1 MVHYWY
7 FFRDLNRP
15 TVESVVYYVKVGT
28 SNRQQTKFTL
38 VKEFCRDCALYFEP
52 ISNTSDHSIRQL
64 ENSLFSGSNLFAR
77 KLRRVTISIDEL
89 YDFIYHDSFDSFE
102 KSLAEKKG
110 YSYFRAM
117 VDPTFFLSKKKS
129 KNTFPTASPPR
140 KYLKSS
146 EREELISAIINFGL
160 ILAVFLFAAWL
171 EGTAQY

>member
-15 TVESVVYYVKVGT
+15 SVESVVYYIKVGA
-28 SNRQQTKFTL
+28 SNRQQTKFAL

-52 ISNTSDHSIRQL
+52 ISNTSDQAIRQL

-89 YDFIYHDSFDSFE
+89 YEFIYHDSFVSFE

-110 YSYFRAM
+110 YSYFRSM
-117 VDPTFFLSKKKS
+117 VDPSFFFAQNKLKKIK
-129 KNTFPTASPPR
+129 TPASPVR
-140 KYLKSS
+140 KYLKFGKGASVSS
-146 EREELISAIINFGL
+146 FLINSVAVL
-160 ILAVFLFAAWL
+160 IVWL
-171 EGTAQY
+171 ITAYFESRGW

>member
-15 TVESVVYYVKVGT
+15 SVESVVYYIKVGA
-28 SNRQQTKFTL
+28 SNRQQTKFAL

-52 ISNTSDHSIRQL
+52 ISNTSDQAIRQL

-89 YDFIYHDSFDSFE
+89 YEFIYHDSFVSFE

-110 YSYFRAM
+110 YSYFRSM
-117 VDPTFFLSKKKS
+117 VDPSFFFAQNKQKKIK
-129 KNTFPTASPPR
+129 TPASPVR
-140 KYLKSS
+140 KYLKFGKGASVNS
-146 EREELISAIINFGL
+146 FLINSMAVL
-160 ILAVFLFAAWL
+160 IVWL
-171 EGTAQY
+171 ITAYFESRGW